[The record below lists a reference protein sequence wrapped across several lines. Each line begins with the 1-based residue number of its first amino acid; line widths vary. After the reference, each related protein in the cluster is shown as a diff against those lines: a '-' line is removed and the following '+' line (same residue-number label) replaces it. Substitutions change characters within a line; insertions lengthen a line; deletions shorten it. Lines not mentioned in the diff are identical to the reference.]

1 MLAFTGYEIALAIV
15 ALAFVAFALI
25 AALAIPRSRPEFP
38 GNRLGLFIGIC
49 AVFFLAQMGAVL
61 ALTELGHAEEV
72 TEEAAPEPEPTEP
85 LPTTPTETT
94 DTETTPPETPTETTP
109 GGASGSEAAGEEIFR
124 AQCAACHTLADAG
137 TTGSVG
143 PNLDSSQ
150 PSSELV
156 VDRVTNGQG
165 AMPSFADTLSEEQI
179 ADVAAYVTA
188 VAGS

>member
-1 MLAFTGYEIALAIV
+1 MTGYEIGLATV
-15 ALAFVAFALI
+15 ALLFVAFALVV
-25 AALAIPRSRPEFP
+25 ALVIPRSRPDFP

-61 ALTELGHAEEV
+61 ALTELGHADEPAA
-72 TEEAAPEPEPTEP
+72 EEAAPEPEPTEP
-85 LPTTPTETT
+85 VPTAPTETT
-94 DTETTPPETPTETTP
+94 ETTETTPPETPTETTP
-109 GGASGSEAAGEEIFR
+109 EEPSGSEAAGEEIFL
-124 AQCAACHTLADAG
+124 AQCAECHALADAG
-137 TTGSVG
+137 TTGSIG

-150 PSSELV
+150 PSTELV

-165 AMPSFADTLSEEQI
+165 AMPAFADKLSEEQI